1 MSKIKLKINGEVLKF
16 FDSFSFSTQLDA
28 ISSSIS
34 FNAFLDIAAFDYA
47 DVEAF
52 RNGVLIFTGEIVSK
66 SIPDE
71 IPPKPFS
78 YKAGSKTHI
87 LSESTLPT
95 EAYPLQLENLTLK
108 DIVEYICSFFN
119 ITVIFD
125 QSAEEEA
132 TGKYKLSDLGL
143 GKVAAELINDLITN
157 AGLILTHDAY
167 GQLIVTKDVIQSE
180 ILLPRWTSN
189 KKSFDLKKFFHNY
202 IALGQAPVG
211 EDNDIQAI
219 ASFTNIVERRNT
231 TKIQDS
237 GGIDTIEK
245 KAEGMRVDS
254 LKAIKQSLSFDQFFC
269 NIGDFV
275 TINDYKLIINQLNYS
290 YNAGGEVSSISIVD
304 SQIYERNE

>member
-1 MSKIKLKINGEVLKF
+1 MAKIQLKINGEILRF
-16 FDSFSFSTQLDA
+16 FDSFSYSTQLDA
-28 ISSSIS
+28 ISSSLS
-34 FNAFLDIAAFDYA
+34 FNSFLNIDAFDYA
-47 DVEAF
+47 NVEAY
-52 RNGVLIFTGEIVSK
+52 RNGVLIFTGEIISK
-66 SIPDE
+66 SIPKE
-71 IPPKPFS
+71 TPPKPFN
-78 YKAGSKTHI
+78 YKAESLTHI

-95 EAYPLQLENLTLK
+95 ESYPLQLENSTLK
-108 DIVEYICSFFN
+108 DIVEYICSFFE

-125 QSAEEEA
+125 QSASEEA
-132 TGKYKLSDLGL
+132 AGKYKLSDLGL
-143 GKVAAELINDLITN
+143 GKTAAELINDLVTQV
-157 AGLILTHDAY
+157 GLILTHDAY
-167 GQLIVTKDVIQSE
+167 GQLVITKDVIQSE

-202 IALGQAPVG
+202 IALGQAPIG

-219 ASFTNIVERRNT
+219 ASFTNIDERRNT

-275 TINDYKLIINQLNYS
+275 YINNYKLIINQLNYS

-304 SQIYERNE
+304 SQIYERS